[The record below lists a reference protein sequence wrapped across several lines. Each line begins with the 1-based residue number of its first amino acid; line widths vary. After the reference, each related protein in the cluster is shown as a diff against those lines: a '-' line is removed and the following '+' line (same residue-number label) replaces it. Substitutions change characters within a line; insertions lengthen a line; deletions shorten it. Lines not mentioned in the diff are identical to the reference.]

1 MKQPKLMPPWN
12 EPAHDRVRLVNRI
25 LVKTAPGPRY
35 RRLSKLPAS
44 KLFVTL
50 SLLLVSLFHTVLVA
64 ASDDNR
70 GEARERIEPEGFLYG
85 IGLAV
90 KSEIYKDYD
99 QRVTLLPILGYRGEK
114 LSIFGPFVSYAML
127 QSGDVAFSIQA
138 KPRFEGYDE
147 SDSDVFDGMDERKS
161 SLDLGFGIEYA
172 RDDWKLKLSSL
183 HDVLGRS
190 NGSELSAGLSK
201 VFRSGSFFIEPG
213 IGLSYLDSRYVD
225 YYYGVK
231 NSEVTSFRPSYEGDD
246 AINKNLGITVTTPAF
261 FDGLTRFG
269 FEHTWYD
276 PDISDSPLTDEDTS
290 LSFFFS
296 YSRFF

>member
-1 MKQPKLMPPWN
+1 MSPWN
-12 EPAHDRVRLVNRI
+12 EPAHDRVRIRI
-25 LVKTAPGPRY
+25 RTLVKAPPGPRY
-35 RRLSKLPAS
+35 QKLSQLAAG

-50 SLLLVSLFHTVLVA
+50 TLLLVSLLHTVSVA

-70 GEARERIEPEGFLYG
+70 GGARERIEPEGFLYG

-90 KSEIYKDYD
+90 KREIYKDYD
-99 QRVTLLPILGYRGEK
+99 QRVTLLPVLGYRGEK
-114 LSIFGPFVSYAML
+114 LSVFGPFVSYVML
-127 QSGDVAFSIQA
+127 QSGDVEFSIQA
-138 KPRFEGYDE
+138 KPRFEGYDD

-172 RDDWKLKLSSL
+172 RDDWKLELSSL
-183 HDVLGRS
+183 HDALGRS

-213 IGLSYLDSRYVD
+213 IGLSYLDSDYVD

-231 NSEVTSFRPSYEGDD
+231 SSEVTSFRPRYKGND
-246 AINKNLGITVTTPAF
+246 AVNKNLGITVTTAAF
-261 FDGLTRFG
+261 FDGLARFG

-276 PDISDSPLTDEDTS
+276 SDISDSPLTDEDTS

>member
-1 MKQPKLMPPWN
+1 MKPLMLPWN
-12 EPAHDRVRLVNRI
+12 EPAYDRVRI
-25 LVKTAPGPRY
+25 LNCTQVKALPGPRY
-35 RRLSKLPAS
+35 QKPSQPAGS
-44 KLFVTL
+44 KLFITL
-50 SLLLVSLFHTVLVA
+50 WLLLVSLLYTVLVA

-99 QRVTLLPILGYRGEK
+99 QRVTVLPVLGYRGEK
-114 LSIFGPFVSYAML
+114 LTIFGPFVRYAML
-127 QSGDVAFSIQA
+127 QSGDVEFSIQA
-138 KPRFEGYDE
+138 KPRFEGYDD
-147 SDSDVFDGMDERKS
+147 SDSDIFEGMDERKS
-161 SLDLGFGIEYA
+161 SIDLGFGVEYA
-172 RDDWKLKLSSL
+172 RDDWKLELSSL

-213 IGLSYLDSRYVD
+213 MGLSYLDSHYVD
-225 YYYGVK
+225 YYYGVR
-231 NSEVTSFRPSYEGDD
+231 NSEVTSFRPRYEGDD
-246 AINKNLGITVTTPAF
+246 AINKNLGITITTPAF

-276 PDISDSPLTDEDTS
+276 SDISDSPLTDEDTS
-290 LSFFFS
+290 LSFFFA